1 MIQLFNREIN
11 QLLTGDDVK
20 KAFLSQGMDPRGST
34 PQEFAQLVR
43 RDAERWARVVKEQG
57 IRAE

>member
-1 MIQLFNREIN
+1 
-11 QLLTGDDVK
+11 
-20 KAFLSQGMDPRGST
+20 MDPRGST

-43 RDAERWARVVKEQG
+43 KDAERWAKVVKEQG